1 MTYKILKLLSAL
13 NDQLSFID
21 LEIDNQTLRCEKALE
36 IILKTIETL
45 RSILLKTKFKTDAE
59 EIKFFKE
66 IKPQF
71 TSKLIYYNTLFKI
84 EMKRPNGG
92 NRIVKKYYNNE
103 LIKLKAFFDNELE
116 FYKYYRSGSTYL
128 DHKYFLRSKFDIK
141 MSLDSYY
148 FEADTSFS
156 TSHDFKVAK
165 ILANDL
171 IQLYLENQLVMID
184 NKDNGEKSQRKPNL
198 KMIWT
203 SPKVALIELVY
214 ALHTEGVFNNG
225 ATDLKDIAEYFEYIF
240 DIDLGQY
247 RRTFLEI
254 RTRKADRAK
263 FLTALNKGLLKRM
276 EDTDEGI

>member
-1 MTYKILKLLSAL
+1 MNPKITSLLANL
-13 NDQLSFID
+13 NDQLSFIN
-21 LEIDNQTLRCEKALE
+21 LETDNESTLCERAIE
-36 IILKTIETL
+36 VILK
-45 RSILLKTKFKTDAE
+45 SIDVLKKVVTKTKFKTESE
-59 EIKFFKE
+59 EIFFFKE

-71 TSKLIYYNTLFKI
+71 TSKLIYYNTLYKI
-84 EMKRPNGG
+84 EMKKPNGG

-116 FYKYYRSGSTYL
+116 FYKYYRSGSIYL

-148 FEADTSFS
+148 FEADISFS

-171 IQLYLENQLVMID
+171 IQLYLENQLVVIE

-203 SPKVALIELVY
+203 SQKVALIELLY
-214 ALHTEGVFNNG
+214 GLHTEGVFNNG
-225 ATDLKDIAEYFEYIF
+225 AADLKDIAEYFEHIF
-240 DIDLGQY
+240 EIDLGQY

-254 RTRKADRAK
+254 RTRKADRVK
-263 FLTALNKGLLKRM
+263 FLTSLNKGLLKRM
-276 EDTDEGI
+276 DDTDDGM

>member
-1 MTYKILKLLSAL
+1 MSSKINSLLTNL
-13 NDQLSFID
+13 NDQLSFIN
-21 LEIDNQTLRCEKALE
+21 LEIDNESTRCERAIE
-36 IILKTIETL
+36 VILKTIKAL
-45 RSILLKTKFKTDAE
+45 KIVVQKTKFKTDAE

-71 TSKLIYYNTLFKI
+71 TSKLIYYNTIFKI
-84 EMKRPNGG
+84 EMKKPNGG

-103 LIKLKAFFDNELE
+103 LVKLKAFFDNELE
-116 FYKYYRSGSTYL
+116 FYRYYRSRSTYL
-128 DHKYFLRSKFDIK
+128 DHKYFLRSRFDIK

-156 TSHDFKVAK
+156 TSHDYKVAK

-171 IQLYLENQLVMID
+171 IQLYLENNLVLIG

-225 ATDLKDIAEYFEYIF
+225 AADLKDIAEYFEHIF
-240 DIDLGQY
+240 EIDLGQY

-263 FLTALNKGLLKRM
+263 FLTTLNKGLLKRM

>member
-1 MTYKILKLLSAL
+1 MKQKATSILTNLQEQL
-13 NDQLSFID
+13 NFID
-21 LEIDNQTLRCEKALE
+21 LEIDNQSIRCENAIE
-36 IILKTIETL
+36 IILKTIKSL
-45 RSILLKTKFKTDAE
+45 RIILSKTKFKTDAE

-71 TSKLIYYNTLFKI
+71 TSKLIYYNTIFKI
-84 EMKRPNGG
+84 EMKKPNGG

-103 LIKLKAFFDNELE
+103 LVKLKAFFDNELE

-141 MSLDSYY
+141 MSLSSYY
-148 FEADTSFS
+148 FEADTNFS
-156 TSHDFKVAK
+156 NSHDFKVAK

-171 IQLYLENQLVMID
+171 IQLYLENQLVMIE

-225 ATDLKDIAEYFEYIF
+225 AADLKDVAEYFEHIF
-240 DIDLGQY
+240 EVDLGQY

-254 RTRKADRAK
+254 RTRKADRVK
-263 FLTALNKGLLKRM
+263 FLTSLNKKLLKRM

>member
-1 MTYKILKLLSAL
+1 MNVKIYKLLSEL
-13 NDQLSFID
+13 NEQLNFIN
-21 LEIDNQTLRCEKALE
+21 LEIDNESTRCERAIE
-36 IILKTIETL
+36 VILKTIEAVKNVI
-45 RSILLKTKFKTDAE
+45 SKTKFKTNTE

-66 IKPQF
+66 IKPKF
-71 TSKLIYYNTLFKI
+71 TSKLIYYNALYKI
-84 EMKRPNGG
+84 EMKKPNGG
-92 NRIVKKYYNNE
+92 TRIVKKYYNNE

-116 FYKYYRSGSTYL
+116 FYKYYRSGSIYL

-148 FEADTSFS
+148 FETDRNFA

-171 IQLYLENQLVMID
+171 IQLYLENQLVMIE
-184 NKDNGEKSQRKPNL
+184 NKSNGEKSQRKPNL

-225 ATDLKDIAEYFEYIF
+225 AADLKDIAEYFEYIF
-240 DIDLGQY
+240 EIDLGQY

-263 FLTALNKGLLKRM
+263 FLNTLNKGLLKRM